1 MKALSTIAKS
11 LTVIIALVGFTSF
24 KSVAQYYNTSYNS
37 TAESYAN
44 QVAEQKMRELSPNT
58 GFSSYAIVKGWYY
71 DSYSNK
77 YYIKMEAYWKSKT
90 NAYAESYS
98 TAEIDGVAEINKY
111 TLNWDF
117 NETYRNA
124 HLRNSWTGQDTRK
137 AASAVTTA
145 AAIYGLYK
153 MFSSN

>member
-1 MKALSTIAKS
+1 MKAFSTIAKS

-37 TAESYAN
+37 TAENYAS
-44 QVAEQKMRELSPNT
+44 QIAEQKMRELSPNT

-77 YYIKMEAYWKSKT
+77 YYIKMEAYWKCKT
-90 NAYAESYS
+90 STSAEYFG
-98 TAEIDGVAEINKY
+98 TAEIDGVAEVSKY
-111 TLNWDF
+111 SLTWDF
-117 NETYRNA
+117 TETYRNS
-124 HLRNSWTGQDTRK
+124 HLKNCWTGQDTRK

-153 MFSSN
+153 MFSN